1 MSTIMKRKALIDL
14 TQNSNL
20 RFDDKIMIK
29 MRRHLRK
36 ARMARRRRAPKR
48 RASRLKWSSS
58 RRAPPTTV
66 VKKLGIIRN

>member
-1 MSTIMKRKALIDL
+1 MLTIMKRKAKIVILGL
-14 TQNSNL
+14 M
-20 RFDDKIMIK
+20 IMIK

-36 ARMARRRRAPKR
+36 ARMARRRREPKR